1 MGFLFEAEFGV
12 EAGVV
17 VVFNTVFERGN
28 VCDVALFLNEAGFF
42 SGRVDGAGLPIIA
55 HPSGVFV
62 ASWYL
67 SSLCVCCI
75 WSRAEMQSLPS
86 KRIVGQSCFLGNFEE
101 R

>member
-1 MGFLFEAEFGV
+1 MFVVGFGV
-12 EAGVV
+12 EAGEVE
-17 VVFNTVFERGN
+17 VFNVVLGGLLFRGH
-28 VCDVALFLNEAGFF
+28 
-42 SGRVDGAGLPIIA
+42 VDEAGLPIIA

-67 SSLCVCCI
+67 SSLCVCCV
-75 WSRAEMQSLPS
+75 WSKAEMQSLPS

>member
-1 MGFLFEAEFGV
+1 MVL
-12 EAGVV
+12 
-17 VVFNTVFERGN
+17 
-28 VCDVALFLNEAGFF
+28 DVALFSKKELFL

-67 SSLCVCCI
+67 SSLCVCCV
-75 WSRAEMQSLPS
+75 WSKAEMQSLPS
-86 KRIVGQSCFLGNFEE
+86 KRIVGQSCFFGNFEE

>member
-1 MGFLFEAEFGV
+1 M
-12 EAGVV
+12 
-17 VVFNTVFERGN
+17 
-28 VCDVALFLNEAGFF
+28 ALCLNEAVFL

-62 ASWYL
+62 ASWFL
-67 SSLCVCCI
+67 SSLCVCCT

-86 KRIVGQSCFLGNFEE
+86 KRTVGQSCFLGNLEE

>member
-1 MGFLFEAEFGV
+1 MFEVEYGV

-17 VVFNTVFERGN
+17 VVVNIVFIRGELF
-28 VCDVALFLNEAGFF
+28 DVVLFSNEAGSF

-62 ASWYL
+62 ASWFL
-67 SSLCVCCI
+67 SSLCVCCV
-75 WSRAEMQSLPS
+75 WSKAEMQSLPS